1 MQALSVVI
9 ITYNEENNIARG
21 IESVKDV
28 ADEILVAHG
37 QDPVALVGIYSRGA
51 IWAERVYDVLKEKH
65 PHLELGK
72 LDISL
77 YRDDLDTLRKIPM
90 IRTSEIPDPIDGTT
104 IILFDDVFYTGR
116 TIRAAMEVLGDYG
129 RPAKVELVCEENTG
143 TILGAAAVS
152 ESNAAQF
159 IDAAAVAVQMGMDI
173 QELGWFDAAYA
184 PPFAPVWNALISA
197 ALKASR
203 T

>member
-1 MQALSVVI
+1 MTEQLTTLLDASA
-9 ITYNEENNIARG
+9 IAEVTQR
-21 IESVKDV
+21 I

-65 PHLELGK
+65 PNLELGK

-90 IRTSEIPDPIDGTT
+90 IRTSEIPDPIDETT

-116 TIRAAMEVLGDYG
+116 TIRAAMEVLSDYG
-129 RPAKVELVCEENTG
+129 RPAKVELAVLIDRGLRELPIAANYVGCSQKTVPADKIRVRFQPGDEEEVVC
-143 TILGAAAVS
+143 L
-152 ESNAAQF
+152 
-159 IDAAAVAVQMGMDI
+159 VQPGG
-173 QELGWFDAAYA
+173 EA
-184 PPFAPVWNALISA
+184 
-197 ALKASR
+197 
-203 T
+203 